1 MLALA
6 EDVPSLFLTLEQAL
20 DERLRAYADLTAAK
34 AIDRAREHAEAATA
48 AGQTVAIEVART
60 HAEAAVAAT
69 QAVVLDSARQHAE
82 ALSRQL
88 GDEVES
94 KIAVLRREFG
104 VARRIEHS
112 TPVSGESAKLET
124 AAAPRGVD
132 PALYVALEDT
142 FRGAPEVIAE
152 RQRVYL
158 PLVDHLGRS
167 GIPVLDLGCGR
178 GEWLKL
184 LAEAEITAIGVDSNP
199 AFVAENSD
207 AGISVVQGDLVG
219 YLRSAPSASVG
230 AVTMFQVVEHLPF
243 PVLVEVISEC
253 ARVLSPGGVLIAETP
268 NALNLQVAATT
279 FWLDPTHERPLHPE
293 LLKFVAKQVGFAK
306 VDGWF
311 LNDLQATGH
320 PENSPVVDRLVDLV
334 DGPGDFALLAW
345 T

>member
-34 AIDRAREHAEAATA
+34 AIDRAASMQRPL
-48 AGQTVAIEVART
+48 RPP
-60 HAEAAVAAT
+60 
-69 QAVVLDSARQHAE
+69 ARQWPSRSPVPMRRLPWRLLRPWCWTRHDNMRK
-82 ALSRQL
+82 LSSRQL